1 MLQGDRATRPVPLF
15 GVTLALGLVAGASVS
30 LIAFYLARYGP
41 EGDGWSFRGNGAL
54 QALTLIPPFL
64 TAGWTALVLRCRSHP
79 AWLGLGLGAGA
90 VGLILAAIGASL
102 LPILGEL
109 GDIVAGGITLVAL
122 AAWTLVAPAIATT
135 FPKSSAGPPRAV
147 ALHVLAGAALLAA
160 IIAGLIVTE
169 MVFPPGS

>member
-1 MLQGDRATRPVPLF
+1 MTRPVPLF
-15 GVTLALGLVAGASVS
+15 GVTLGLGLVAGASIS
-30 LIAFYLARYGP
+30 LLAFYLARYGP

-54 QALTLIPPFL
+54 QALTVVPPVL
-64 TAGWTALVLRCRSHP
+64 AAGWTALVLRCRSHP
-79 AWLGLGLGAGA
+79 AWLRLGLGAGA
-90 VGLILAAIGASL
+90 VGLILAAIDASL
-102 LPILGEL
+102 LPVLGEL